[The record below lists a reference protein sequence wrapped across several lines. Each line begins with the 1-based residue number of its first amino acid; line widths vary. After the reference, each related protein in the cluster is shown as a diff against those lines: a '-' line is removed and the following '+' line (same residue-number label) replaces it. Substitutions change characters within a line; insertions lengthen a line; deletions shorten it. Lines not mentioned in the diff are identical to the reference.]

1 MIYLVYSNECH
12 GLMLLLRPD
21 PNYAIIW
28 IYGYISVMQQ
38 EKKPFLKATVHVKN
52 LSVFVFSLMKVLVE
66 LLLKI

>member
-21 PNYAIIW
+21 PNYAIIR

-38 EKKPFLKATVHVKN
+38 EKKAIP
-52 LSVFVFSLMKVLVE
+52 
-66 LLLKI
+66 